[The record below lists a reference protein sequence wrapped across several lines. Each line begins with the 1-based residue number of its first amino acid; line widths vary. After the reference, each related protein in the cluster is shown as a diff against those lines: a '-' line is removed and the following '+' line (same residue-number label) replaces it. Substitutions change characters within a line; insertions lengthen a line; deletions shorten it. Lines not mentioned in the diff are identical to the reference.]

1 MERMNTRKNMS
12 RNFIKINLRINLSTY
27 ALTVFCFLFVIESC
41 LYSKFICN
49 DEHNILFI
57 CHILHDKLQYTLHVE
72 RCKSPKLICILDL
85 IAKRTLQG
93 FCDCAILACRYR
105 DDQLNGGRERRKTD
119 TRCSALVGLWLL
131 NKKRKEKVEHHEA
144 RKNISST
151 LRCIKSRRRVR
162 FDFAYTN
169 FTIFATRR
177 TAVNDISMGME
188 KSEEVNAIRQDS

>member
-1 MERMNTRKNMS
+1 MN
-12 RNFIKINLRINLSTY
+12 ITY
-27 ALTVFCFLFVIESC
+27 YLH
-41 LYSKFICN
+41 
-49 DEHNILFI
+49 EHNILFI
-57 CHILHDKLQYTLHVE
+57 CHVLHDKLQYTLHVK

-105 DDQLNGGRERRKTD
+105 DDQLNGGSGGRRIHV
-119 TRCSALVGLWLL
+119 ALVSLWLL
-131 NKKRKEKVEHHEA
+131 NKKRKEKVKHHEA
-144 RKNISST
+144 RKNIGST

-162 FDFAYTN
+162 FDFAYSN

-177 TAVNDISMGME
+177 TAVNDIPMGME